1 MRMKFRRF
9 SPLIAEV
16 FAVLAHLPICPR
28 FEIAVDARHHFERC
42 RHGLL
47 LRIFNP
53 CGKGF
58 TASLAEKNE
67 ADFLRVNDD
76 LFERERMRMRTIE
89 NPHRSSF

>member
-1 MRMKFRRF
+1 MKFRRF

-16 FAVLAHLPICPR
+16 FAVRAHLAIR
-28 FEIAVDARHHFERC
+28 AREKMAVDTRHHFERIG
-42 RHGLL
+42 HDLL
-47 LRIFNP
+47 LRIFDP